1 MRDLKKMLEEIHP
14 DEKLQQETLEKMK
27 NFNERRYHSTYKK
40 LVIASICLLVCV
52 GSIYALKSEKK
63 ENSPDEYVDNVVDPF
78 PQGPGSVEHYEV
90 KNAKVIASPREYAG
104 NMDDSLAYDTE
115 KNSEERMSNPM
126 DTFNMKTIPSLL
138 QEEKNTIYSP
148 LSLTYVLGML
158 ETGLEGTGKEEL
170 ENYYGI
176 SQEELE
182 LYLTS
187 VLENNKGYEAMHL
200 SNSIWIDQ
208 KHKVNTDTLQEIAD
222 IYDAYSYKTDFTS
235 QKSLDEI
242 HDYIYHETNE
252 MISMQLEPDPDSAI
266 LLLNVIAVESKWS
279 IDFQEDTTIDTF
291 TLKNG
296 NEISTSFIKGRN
308 SNGNYIKTEAYEM
321 ADIPLMNGFQLRVVL
336 PAEDSAVSA
345 LLADSN
351 LLSSIM
357 NKNFMDANTYD
368 LTIHLPKFKI
378 ESEFHVNELLQ
389 KGGIREIYENPE
401 AMKEF
406 GENLLVDDVF
416 QKAAIDVNEK
426 GLRAAAVSGVMAN
439 TTGLLE
445 DSEDK
450 VELTLDRPFFYLIQD
465 SSNNV
470 IFTGT
475 LYDPT
480 K

>member
-14 DEKLQQETLEKMK
+14 DEKLQKQTLEKMK
-27 NFNERRYHSTYKK
+27 DFNERRYHSTYKK

-63 ENSPDEYVDNVVDPF
+63 ENSPDEYVGNVVDPF

-90 KNAKVIASPREYAG
+90 KNAKVIASPREYTG
-104 NMDDSLAYDTE
+104 NTEDSLATDIE
-115 KNSEERMSNPM
+115 KKSEDRRLNPLT
-126 DTFNMKTIPSLL
+126 TFNMKTIPSLL

-158 ETGLEGTGKEEL
+158 EAGLEGTGKEQL

-182 LYLTS
+182 VYLTN
-187 VLENNKGYEAMHL
+187 VLEDNKGYEAMHL
-200 SNSIWIDQ
+200 SNSIWIDK

-222 IYDAYSYKTDFTS
+222 IYDAYSYTTDFTS
-235 QKSLDEI
+235 QKNLDEI

-252 MISMQLEPDPDSAI
+252 MISMQLEPDQNSAI

-279 IDFQEDTTIDTF
+279 IDFQEDTTINTF

-296 NEISTSFIKGRN
+296 DEISTSFIKGRN
-308 SNGNYIKTEAYEM
+308 PNGKYLKTEAYEL

-336 PAEDSAVSA
+336 PSENSSVSDVV
-345 LLADSN
+345 ADFN

-368 LTIHLPKFKI
+368 ITIHLPKFKM
-378 ESEFHVNELLQ
+378 ESEFHVNELLR
-389 KGGIREIYENPE
+389 KGGVIDIYEDTQ
-401 AMKEF
+401 ALKRF
-406 GENLLVDDVF
+406 GEELLVDDVF

-426 GLRAAAVSGVMAN
+426 GLRAAAVSGVMAK
-439 TTGLLE
+439 TTGLIE

-470 IFTGT
+470 IFAGT

>member
-1 MRDLKKMLEEIHP
+1 MRDLKEMLEKIHP
-14 DEKLQQETLEKMK
+14 DERLQKETLEKMK
-27 NFNERRYHSTYKK
+27 TFNEGRYHSTYKK
-40 LVIASICLLVCV
+40 MAVASICLLVCV
-52 GSIYALKSEKK
+52 VSIYALKSEKK
-63 ENSPDEYVDNVVDPF
+63 ENSPNDDINNVVDPF
-78 PQGPGSVEHYEV
+78 LQGAGNVEHYEV

-104 NMDDSLAYDTE
+104 NTEESLAIDTE
-115 KNSEERMSNPM
+115 KNSENRISNPLT
-126 DTFNMKTIPSLL
+126 TFNMKTIPSLL

-158 ETGLEGTGKEEL
+158 EAGLEGTGKEQL
-170 ENYYGI
+170 ENYYGS
-176 SQEELE
+176 SQEELKV
-182 LYLTS
+182 YLTS

-208 KHKVNTDTLQEIAD
+208 KHEVNTDTLQEIAN

-252 MISMQLEPDPDSAI
+252 MISMQLEPNPNSAI

-279 IDFQEDTTIDTF
+279 IDFQEDKTIDTF

-296 NEISTSFIKGRN
+296 NDISTSFIQGRN
-308 SNGNYIKTEAYEM
+308 PNGKYLKTDAYEM
-321 ADIPLMNGFQLRVVL
+321 TDIPLMNGFQLRVVL
-336 PAEDSAVSA
+336 PSEDSSVSEIV
-345 LLADSN
+345 ADSN
-351 LLSSIM
+351 MLSSIM
-357 NKNFMDANTYD
+357 NKSFMDANTYD
-368 LTIHLPKFKI
+368 ITIHLPKFKM
-378 ESEFHVNELLQ
+378 ESEFHMNELLR
-389 KGGIREIYENPE
+389 KGGVIDIYEDTE
-401 AMKEF
+401 ALKRF
-406 GENLLVDDVF
+406 GEGLLVDDVF

-426 GLRAAAVSGVMAN
+426 GLRAAVVSGVMAK
-439 TTGLLE
+439 TTGLIE

-470 IFTGT
+470 IFAGT

-480 K
+480 I

>member
-14 DEKLQQETLEKMK
+14 DEKLQKQTLEKMK
-27 NFNERRYHSTYKK
+27 DFNERRYHSTYKK

-63 ENSPDEYVDNVVDPF
+63 ENSPDEYVGNVVDPF
-78 PQGPGSVEHYEV
+78 PQGSGSVEHYEV
-90 KNAKVIASPREYAG
+90 KNAKVIASPREYTG
-104 NMDDSLAYDTE
+104 NTEDSLATDIE
-115 KNSEERMSNPM
+115 KNSEDRRLNPLT
-126 DTFNMKTIPSLL
+126 TFNMKTIPSLL

-158 ETGLEGTGKEEL
+158 EAGLEGTGKEQL

-182 LYLTS
+182 VYLTN
-187 VLENNKGYEAMHL
+187 VLEDNKGYEAMHL

-222 IYDAYSYKTDFTS
+222 IYDAYSYTTDFTS

-252 MISMQLEPDPDSAI
+252 MISMQLEPDQNSAI

-279 IDFQEDTTIDTF
+279 IDFQEDTTINTF

-296 NEISTSFIKGRN
+296 DEISTSFIKGRN
-308 SNGNYIKTEAYEM
+308 PNGKYLKTEAYEL

-336 PAEDSAVSA
+336 PSENSSVSDVV
-345 LLADSN
+345 ADFN

-368 LTIHLPKFKI
+368 ITIHLPKFKM
-378 ESEFHVNELLQ
+378 ESEFHVNELLR
-389 KGGIREIYENPE
+389 KGGVIDIYEDTQ
-401 AMKEF
+401 ALKRF
-406 GENLLVDDVF
+406 GEELFVDDVF

-426 GLRAAAVSGVMAN
+426 GLRAVAVSGVMAK

-470 IFTGT
+470 IFAGT

>member
-14 DEKLQQETLEKMK
+14 EEKLQKETLEKMK
-27 NFNERRYHSTYKK
+27 NFNERSYHSTYKK
-40 LVIASICLLVCV
+40 MAIASICLLVCV
-52 GSIYALKSEKK
+52 GSIYALNSEKK
-63 ENSPDEYVDNVVDPF
+63 EIISNDYVSNVVDPF
-78 PQGPGSVEHYEV
+78 PQGPGNIEHYEV

-115 KNSEERMSNPM
+115 KNNEDRMSNPL
-126 DTFNMKTIPSLL
+126 DTFYMKTIPSLL
-138 QEEKNTIYSP
+138 QEENNTIYSP

-170 ENYYGI
+170 ENYFGI
-176 SQEELE
+176 SQEELQV
-182 LYLTS
+182 YLTR

-208 KHKVNTDTLQEIAD
+208 KHEVNTDTLQEIAD
-222 IYDAYSYKTDFTS
+222 IYDAYSYTTDFTK
-235 QKSLDEI
+235 QESLDEI
-242 HDYIYHETNE
+242 HDYIYHETNK
-252 MISMQLEPDPDSAI
+252 MISMQLEPDPNSAI

-279 IDFQEDTTIDTF
+279 IDFQEDKTIDTF
-291 TLKNG
+291 TLKNR
-296 NEISTSFIKGRN
+296 NEISTPFIKGRN
-308 SNGNYIKTEAYEM
+308 PNGKYLKTETYEL

-336 PAEDSAVSA
+336 PSEDSSVSA
-345 LLADSN
+345 LLADSST
-351 LLSSIM
+351 LTSIIK
-357 NKNFMDANTYD
+357 KNFMDASTYD

-389 KGGIREIYENPE
+389 KGGIREIYENPL
-401 AMKEF
+401 AMKQF
-406 GENLLVDDVF
+406 GDDLLVDDVF

-426 GLRAAAVSGVMAN
+426 GLRAAAVSGVMAK

-445 DSEDK
+445 DSEEK
-450 VELTLDRPFFYLIQD
+450 IELTLDRPFFYLIQD